1 MTEEK
6 DINVISDEVIAKTLK
21 ELSSRYIDRC
31 VSEDFKK
38 SGAEI
43 YSLGVQDGI
52 DVIMKMVTEI
62 VSKVANDNVERSESI
77 TKIEETLK
85 GLLN

>member
-52 DVIMKMVTEI
+52 DVIMKMVTTFESLSLRLEI
-62 VSKVANDNVERSESI
+62 FVRVKTRQNV
-77 TKIEETLK
+77 KIMIPF
-85 GLLN
+85 